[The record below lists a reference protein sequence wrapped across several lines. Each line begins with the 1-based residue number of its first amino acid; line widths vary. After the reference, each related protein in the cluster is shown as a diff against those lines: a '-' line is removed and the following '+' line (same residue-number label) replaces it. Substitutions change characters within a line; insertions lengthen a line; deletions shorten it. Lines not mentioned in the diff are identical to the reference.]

1 MQPGVVHGLS
11 SLAGNGGHLLV
22 GPPPWWQLVERRRP
36 RICIGFG
43 AWPIGQVEPETTI
56 MIYDAK
62 ISWDGGAV
70 LYMDELTKGVLIP
83 LKEACSGIGCMRM
96 GATFLGLRCI
106 SSMGI
111 NPKVIGHLRLGNSD
125 GKQLQRHI
133 GCADVLHSPHH
144 DLRATL
150 PLHLRN
156 NCFAASAAAV

>member
-1 MQPGVVHGLS
+1 MRTPPAQSTLTAFCSILHSSRPNSYQGLSCPAKDWAVQPGIIHGQS

-22 GPPPWWQLVERRRP
+22 GPPPWWQSVQRRRP

-43 AWPIGQVEPETTI
+43 AWPIGQVEPKTTI

-83 LKEACSGIGCMRM
+83 LKEACSGIGCMGM

-106 SSMGI
+106 SSIYM
-111 NPKVIGHLRLGNSD
+111 KEL
-125 GKQLQRHI
+125 
-133 GCADVLHSPHH
+133 
-144 DLRATL
+144 
-150 PLHLRN
+150 
-156 NCFAASAAAV
+156 F